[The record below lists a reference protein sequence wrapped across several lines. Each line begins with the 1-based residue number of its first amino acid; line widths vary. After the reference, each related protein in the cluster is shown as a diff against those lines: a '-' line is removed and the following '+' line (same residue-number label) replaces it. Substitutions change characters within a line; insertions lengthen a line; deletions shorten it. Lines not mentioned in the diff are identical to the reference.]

1 MSLCQ
6 YFAFLHEYATWLLL
20 PAVLGVAVQEP
31 TRRVTLSELLALWQ
45 ISVVYVVSAGSPKPG
60 PRRARR
66 SAGLVPGLAY

>member
-31 TRRVTLSELLALWQ
+31 TRRVTLSELFGRFLSFMS
-45 ISVVYVVSAGSPKPG
+45 SVQAVLSLDHDGLDAVRGSCQ
-60 PRRARR
+60 
-66 SAGLVPGLAY
+66 V